1 MTHPHLLCLGCYFP
15 PYFMPV
21 DQVTRSQ
28 YTQLPCIKA
37 SDQEP
42 PGIGA
47 LQSLAYAHTQKVPNL
62 PPNCSSLPINYLT
75 SYTPCSSYNELCHW
89 AKAFSFDARLA
100 ASACLLCL
108 LLYLANVSFFKYH
121 LRDAFFEHLHPNSG
135 KGPILW
141 LPLVSC
147 LLFSKI
153 GDLTEDLQL
162 DHIKQQVTLKWQE
175 VGRHKTAQSH
185 NCIW

>member
-1 MTHPHLLCLGCYFP
+1 MTHLHLLCLRCYFP
-15 PYFMPV
+15 PSFMPV
-21 DQVTRSQ
+21 DQATSSQ

-47 LQSLAYAHTQKVPNL
+47 LQSLAYTNTWKVPNL
-62 PPNCSSLPINYLT
+62 PQKCSSLPINFFT
-75 SYTPCSSYNELCHW
+75 SYTPCSSYNELCHQ

-121 LRDAFFEHLHPNSG
+121 LRDAFFEHLYPNSG
-135 KGPILW
+135 TGAILW
-141 LPLVSC
+141 LSLVPC
-147 LLFSKI
+147 LLSSKK

-162 DHIKQQVTLKWQE
+162 GHIK
-175 VGRHKTAQSH
+175 
-185 NCIW
+185 